1 MFSHQFNPDVTPG
14 DAAAH
19 PKTCKAPMPTREEL
33 LARCSFPSVNT
44 NKYLNRMIRNGNSR
58 A

>member
-1 MFSHQFNPDVTPG
+1 
-14 DAAAH
+14 
-19 PKTCKAPMPTREEL
+19 MPTKAEL

-44 NKYLNRMIRNGNSR
+44 NSHLDRMIRNGNSR

>member
-1 MFSHQFNPDVTPG
+1 MSYQYDANVTPG
-14 DAAAH
+14 DLTVNARF
-19 PKTCKAPMPTREEL
+19 KKAPMPTKAEL

-44 NKYLNRMIRNGNSR
+44 NRHLDRMIRNGNSR